1 LSKLAKYKQSEIFIM
16 TGITKT
22 HETLI
27 APAYKNGVTLQF
39 VTITFPSADLTDNLG
54 RVAGV
59 QSPVVQAL
67 DAIAKIASIEIIGT
81 PRYSSSNTTLSIAVA
96 ALGGA
101 FGTQDYDGDDDTET
115 FALACQQAIVAMAT
129 VTGALQG
136 YDNANTTVAA
146 EIRGVAL

>member
-1 LSKLAKYKQSEIFIM
+1 M

-22 HETLI
+22 HETLV

-39 VTITFPSADLTDNLG
+39 LTITFPSADLTAKLG

-67 DAIAKIASIEIIGT
+67 DAIAKLASIEIIGT
-81 PRYSSSNTTLSIAVA
+81 PIYNLGSSGNTTLTIAVA

-101 FGTQDYDGDDDTET
+101 FGTADYDGDNDTES
-115 FALACQQAIVAMAT
+115 FALACQQAIVAVAT
-129 VTGALQG
+129 STGTLQG
-136 YDNANTTVAA
+136 YDNTTTTVAA
-146 EIRGVAL
+146 DVRGVAL

>member
-1 LSKLAKYKQSEIFIM
+1 M

-39 VTITFPSADLTDNLG
+39 ITITFPSADLTAKLG
-54 RVAGV
+54 RVSGV

-67 DAIAKIASIEIIGT
+67 DAIAKLASIEIIGT
-81 PRYSSSNTTLSIAVA
+81 PRYSSSNTTLTIACA

-101 FGTQDYDGDDDTET
+101 FGTQDYDGDGDTEA
-115 FALACQQAIVAMAT
+115 FALACQQAIVAVST
-129 VTGALQG
+129 STGPLQG
-136 YDNANTTVAA
+136 YDNTTTTVAA
-146 EIRGVAL
+146 DVRGVAL

>member
-1 LSKLAKYKQSEIFIM
+1 M

-39 VTITFPSADLTDNLG
+39 VTISFPDADLTDKLG

-67 DAIAKIASIEIIGT
+67 DAVAKIASIEIIGT
-81 PRYSSSNTTLSIAVA
+81 PRYSTTTTLSIAVA

-101 FGTQDYDGDDDTET
+101 FGTADYDGDDSTET
-115 FALACQQAIVAMAT
+115 FSVACQQAIVAMGT

-136 YDNANTTVAA
+136 YSNTLTTVAA

>member
-1 LSKLAKYKQSEIFIM
+1 M

-22 HETLI
+22 HETLV

-39 VTITFPSADLTDNLG
+39 VTISFPDADLTDKLG

-67 DAIAKIASIEIIGT
+67 DAVAKIASIEIIGT
-81 PRYSSSNTTLSIAVA
+81 PRYSTTTTLSIAVA

-101 FGTQDYDGDDDTET
+101 FGTSDYDGDDDVET
-115 FALACQQAIVAMAT
+115 FPVACQQAIVAMGT

-136 YDNANTTVAA
+136 YSNTLTTVAA

>member
-1 LSKLAKYKQSEIFIM
+1 M
-16 TGITKT
+16 TGITKK

-39 VTITFPSADLTDNLG
+39 LTITFPSVDLTVTAKLG

-67 DAIAKIASIEIIGT
+67 DAIAKLASIEIIGT
-81 PRYSSSNTTLSIAVA
+81 PRSSGGDTTLTIAVA

-101 FGTQDYDGDDDTET
+101 FDSADYDGDDDTET
-115 FALACQQAIVAMAT
+115 FASACQQAIVAVAT

-146 EIRGVAL
+146 NVRGVAL

>member
-1 LSKLAKYKQSEIFIM
+1 M

-22 HETLI
+22 HETLV

-39 VTITFPSADLTDNLG
+39 ITLSFPNTDLTEKLG
-54 RVAGV
+54 RASGV

-67 DAIAKIASIEIIGT
+67 DAVAKIASIEIIGT
-81 PRYSSSNTTLSIAVA
+81 PRYSTTTTLSIAVA

-101 FGTQDYDGDDDTET
+101 FGTSDYDGDNSTET
-115 FALACQQAIVAMAT
+115 FAVACQQAIVAMGT

-136 YDNANTTVAA
+136 YSNTLTTVAA

>member
-1 LSKLAKYKQSEIFIM
+1 M

-39 VTITFPSADLTDNLG
+39 ITITYTGADLTAKLG
-54 RVAGV
+54 RASGV
-59 QSPVVQAL
+59 QSPVVQSL
-67 DAIAKIASIEIIGT
+67 DAVAKIASIEIIGT
-81 PRYSSSNTTLSIAVA
+81 PRYANSNTTLSIACA

-101 FGTQDYDGDDDTET
+101 FGTDDYDGDDDTES
-115 FALACQQAIVAMAT
+115 FALACQQSIVAMGT
-129 VTGALQG
+129 VTDALQG
-136 YDNANTTVAA
+136 YSNTLTTVAA

>member
-1 LSKLAKYKQSEIFIM
+1 M

-27 APAYKNGVTLQF
+27 TPAYKNGVTLQF
-39 VTITFPSADLTDNLG
+39 ITITFVGADLTAKLG

-81 PRYSSSNTTLSIAVA
+81 PRYSSSNTTLTLGIA

-101 FGTQDYDGDDDTET
+101 FDTADYDSNGNTES
-115 FALACQQAIVAMAT
+115 FVVACQQAIVAAAT
-129 VTGALQG
+129 NTGALQS

-146 EIRGVAL
+146 DVRGVAL

>member
-1 LSKLAKYKQSEIFIM
+1 M

-39 VTITFPSADLTDNLG
+39 ITITFVGADLTAKLG

-81 PRYSSSNTTLSIAVA
+81 PRYSSSNTTLTLGMA

-101 FGTQDYDGDDDTET
+101 FDTADYDGDTDTES
-115 FALACQQAIVAMAT
+115 FALACQQAIVAAAT
-129 VTGALQG
+129 DTGALQS
-136 YDNANTTVAA
+136 YDNADTTVAA
-146 EIRGVAL
+146 DVRGVAL

>member
-1 LSKLAKYKQSEIFIM
+1 M

-22 HETLI
+22 HETLV

-39 VTITFPSADLTDNLG
+39 LTITFPSADLTGKLG
-54 RVAGV
+54 RTAAGV

-67 DAIAKIASIEIIGT
+67 DAIARIASIEIIGT
-81 PRYSSSNTTLSIAVA
+81 PRYATSNTTLTIAVA

-101 FGTQDYDGDDDTET
+101 FGTDDYDSDGDDET
-115 FALACQQAIVAMAT
+115 FALACQQAIVAIAT
-129 VTGALQG
+129 STGALQG

-146 EIRGVAL
+146 DVRGVPL

>member
-1 LSKLAKYKQSEIFIM
+1 M

-22 HETLI
+22 HETLV

-39 VTITFPSADLTDNLG
+39 LTITFPSADLTTKLG

-67 DAIAKIASIEIIGT
+67 DAIAKLASIEIIGT
-81 PRYSSSNTTLSIAVA
+81 PRYAASNTTLTIAVA

-101 FGTQDYDGDDDTET
+101 FGTSDYDGDGDDET
-115 FALACQQAIVAMAT
+115 FALACQQAIVAIAT
-129 VTGALQG
+129 STGALQG

-146 EIRGVAL
+146 DVRGVAL

>member
-1 LSKLAKYKQSEIFIM
+1 M

-39 VTITFPSADLTDNLG
+39 ITITFPSANLTANLG

-67 DAIAKIASIEIIGT
+67 DAIAKLASIEIIGT
-81 PRYSSSNTTLSIAVA
+81 PRYSGGNTTLTIAVA

-101 FGTQDYDGDDDTET
+101 FGTSDYDGDNDTET
-115 FALACQQAIVAMAT
+115 FALACQQAIVAVAT
-129 VTGALQG
+129 STGALQS
-136 YDNANTTVAA
+136 YNNTATTVAA
-146 EIRGVAL
+146 DVRGVAL

>member
-1 LSKLAKYKQSEIFIM
+1 LTKLAKYKQSEIFNM

-22 HETLI
+22 NETLI
-27 APAYKNGVTLQF
+27 APVYKNGVTLQF
-39 VTITFPSADLTDNLG
+39 VTISFPNADLTAKLG

-67 DAIAKIASIEIIGT
+67 DAISTIASIEIIGT
-81 PRYSSSNTTLSIAVA
+81 PRYDTTTTLSIACA

-101 FGTQDYDGDDDTET
+101 FGTSDYDGDKDVET
-115 FALACQQAIVAMAT
+115 FPVACQQAIVALAPS
-129 VTGALQG
+129 TGSLQG
-136 YDNANTTVAA
+136 YSNTLTTVAA

>member
-1 LSKLAKYKQSEIFIM
+1 M

-22 HETLI
+22 HETLV

-39 VTITFPSADLTDNLG
+39 VTLSFPDADLTDKLG

-67 DAIAKIASIEIIGT
+67 DAVAKIASIEIIGT
-81 PRYSSSNTTLSIAVA
+81 PRYSTTTTLSIAVA

-101 FGTQDYDGDDDTET
+101 FGTADYDGDTSTET
-115 FALACQQAIVAMAT
+115 FPVACQQAIVAMGT

-136 YDNANTTVAA
+136 YSNTLTTVAA
-146 EIRGVAL
+146 NIRGVAL

>member
-1 LSKLAKYKQSEIFIM
+1 M

-39 VTITFPSADLTDNLG
+39 VTISFPDADLTDKLG

-67 DAIAKIASIEIIGT
+67 DAVAKIASIEIIGT
-81 PRYSSSNTTLSIAVA
+81 PRYSTTTTLSIAVA

-101 FGTQDYDGDDDTET
+101 FGTADYDGDDDVET
-115 FALACQQAIVAMAT
+115 FPLACQQAIFAAGT
-129 VTGALQG
+129 ASGALQG
-136 YDNANTTVAA
+136 YSNTLTTVAA

>member
-1 LSKLAKYKQSEIFIM
+1 M

-22 HETLI
+22 HETLV

-39 VTITFPSADLTDNLG
+39 LTITFPGANLTAKLG

-67 DAIAKIASIEIIGT
+67 DAVAKLASIEIIGT
-81 PRYSSSNTTLSIAVA
+81 PIYANSDTTLSIAVA
-96 ALGGA
+96 AAGGA
-101 FGTQDYDGDDDTET
+101 FGTSDYDGDLDVET
-115 FALACQQAIVAMAT
+115 FAVACQQSIVAMGT
-129 VTGALQG
+129 SSDPLQG
-136 YDNANTTVAA
+136 YYNTTTTVAA

>member
-1 LSKLAKYKQSEIFIM
+1 MA
-16 TGITKT
+16 GATKK

-39 VTITFPSADLTDNLG
+39 ITITFPGANLTAKLG

-67 DAIAKIASIEIIGT
+67 DAVSKLASIEIIGT
-81 PRYSSSNTTLSIAVA
+81 PRYADSNTTLSIACA
-96 ALGGA
+96 ALGGSFDTA
-101 FGTQDYDGDDDTET
+101 DYDGDDDTET
-115 FALACQQAIVAMAT
+115 FATACQQSIVAMGT
-129 VTGALQG
+129 STDPLQG
-136 YDNANTTVAA
+136 YYNTTTTVAA

>member
-1 LSKLAKYKQSEIFIM
+1 M

-39 VTITFPSADLTDNLG
+39 LTITFPSADLTAKLS
-54 RVAGV
+54 RVNGV

-67 DAIAKIASIEIIGT
+67 DAISELASIEIIGT
-81 PRYSSSNTTLSIAVA
+81 PRYANSNTTLSIAVA

-101 FGTQDYDGDDDTET
+101 FVTQDYDGDNDTET
-115 FALACQQAIVAMAT
+115 FALACQQGIVAMGIT
-129 VTGALQG
+129 TDPLQG
-136 YDNANTTVAA
+136 YYNTTTTVAA

>member
-1 LSKLAKYKQSEIFIM
+1 MA
-16 TGITKT
+16 GATKT

-39 VTITFPSADLTDNLG
+39 LTITFPNADLTAKLG

-67 DAIAKIASIEIIGT
+67 DAVAKLASIEIIGT
-81 PRYSSSNTTLSIAVA
+81 PIYNTTTTLSIAVA

-101 FGTQDYDGDDDTET
+101 FGTADYDSDNDTET
-115 FALACQQAIVAMAT
+115 FASACQQSIVAIAT
-129 VTGALQG
+129 STGALQG
-136 YDNANTTVAA
+136 YSNTVTTVAA

>member
-1 LSKLAKYKQSEIFIM
+1 M

-22 HETLI
+22 HETLV

-39 VTITFPSADLTDNLG
+39 LTITFPSADLTAKLG

-67 DAIAKIASIEIIGT
+67 DAIAKLASIEIIGT
-81 PRYSSSNTTLSIAVA
+81 PIYNLGSSGNTTLTIAVA

-101 FGTQDYDGDDDTET
+101 FGTADYDGDNDTES
-115 FALACQQAIVAMAT
+115 FALACQQAIVAVAT
-129 VTGALQG
+129 STGALQS
-136 YDNANTTVAA
+136 YNNTATTVAA
-146 EIRGVAL
+146 DVRGVAL

>member
-1 LSKLAKYKQSEIFIM
+1 MA
-16 TGITKT
+16 GATKT

-39 VTITFPSADLTDNLG
+39 ITITFPSADLTAKLG
-54 RVAGV
+54 RVSGV

-81 PRYSSSNTTLSIAVA
+81 PRYSGGDTTLTLAMA

-101 FGTQDYDGDDDTET
+101 FDTADYDGDDDNET
-115 FALACQQAIVAMAT
+115 FALACQQAIVAAAT
-129 VTGALQG
+129 VSGALQG

-146 EIRGVAL
+146 NVRGVAL

>member
-1 LSKLAKYKQSEIFIM
+1 M

-22 HETLI
+22 HEALV

-39 VTITFPSADLTDNLG
+39 LTITFPSADLTEKLG

-67 DAIAKIASIEIIGT
+67 DAVAKLASIEIIGT
-81 PRYSSSNTTLSIAVA
+81 PRYANSNTTLTIAVA

-101 FGTQDYDGDDDTET
+101 FGTDDYDGDDDTET
-115 FALACQQAIVAMAT
+115 FVLACQQAIVAA
-129 VTGALQG
+129 GGYSGSLQG
-136 YDNANTTVAA
+136 YDNSNTTVAA
-146 EIRGVAL
+146 NVRGVAL